1 MIRHQV
7 PLAPY
12 VTLRLGGVA
21 DEFVEAKSANELAEI
36 VTRAPL
42 EQPLTVIGWGS
53 NVLPSD
59 HGVDGLVIRNLSNG
73 LTMDGD
79 GDVVADSGL
88 SFQDLFLKT
97 AQAGWA
103 GFEYAVG
110 IPGSLG
116 GAMVSNA
123 GAYRSQVS
131 EFLTELDVVVDGQR
145 RWVKPDWM
153 QFSYRNS
160 ALRQSNPP
168 RATIIRARFR
178 LPKGDRWKSFQEARE
193 YQRQRISK
201 QPPSPSAGS
210 FFKNVENH
218 ELAAQIPALP
228 TALKEKGVVP
238 AGFLIEAVGFKGKR
252 HGGVGWGQ
260 RHANFMLNLNRGS
273 ATEVAELAQ
282 LTIETVRSNYG
293 VTLESE
299 VLYLGRWPR
308 D

>member
-7 PLAPY
+7 SLAPY
-12 VTLRLGGVA
+12 VTLRLGGAA
-21 DEFVEAKSANELAEI
+21 DQFVEAKTANELAQT
-36 VTRAPL
+36 VAQADASVPV
-42 EQPLTVIGWGS
+42 TVIGWGS

-59 HGVDGLVIRNLSNG
+59 HGVEGLVVRNLSHG
-73 LTMDGD
+73 LTMDSD

-88 SFQDLFLKT
+88 SFQELFLKT

-131 EFLTELDVVVDGQR
+131 EFLTELDVVIDGQR

-160 ALRQSNPP
+160 ILRQANPP

-210 FFKNVENH
+210 FFKNVESH
-218 ELAAQIPALP
+218 ELAAQIPNLRAP
-228 TALKEKGVVP
+228 LKEKGIVP
-238 AGFLIEAVGFKGKR
+238 AGFLIEAVGFKGRR

-260 RHANFMLNLNRGS
+260 RHANFMLNLSQGTAS
-273 ATEVAELAQ
+273 EVAELAQ
-282 LTIETVRSNYG
+282 LTIETVRSAYG

-299 VLYLGRWPR
+299 VLYLGRW
-308 D
+308 

>member
-7 PLAPY
+7 SLAPY
-12 VTLRLGGVA
+12 VTLRLGGAA
-21 DEFVEAKSANELAEI
+21 DQFVEAKTANELAQTVAEADAS
-36 VTRAPL
+36 VPV
-42 EQPLTVIGWGS
+42 TVIGWGS

-59 HGVDGLVIRNLSNG
+59 HGVEGLVIRNLSNG

-88 SFQDLFLKT
+88 SFQELFLKT
-97 AQAGWA
+97 TQAGWA

-131 EFLTELDVVVDGQR
+131 EFLTELDVVIDGQR

-160 ALRQSNPP
+160 ILRQSNPP

-210 FFKNVENH
+210 FFKNVESLD
-218 ELAAQIPALP
+218 LASQIPALP
-228 TALKEKGVVP
+228 APLKENGIVP

-260 RHANFMLNLNRGS
+260 RHANFMLNLSQGT

-282 LTIETVRSNYG
+282 LTIETVRSAYG

-299 VLYLGRWPR
+299 VLYLGRW
-308 D
+308 

>member
-1 MIRHQV
+1 VAQADASV
-7 PLAPY
+7 P
-12 VTLRLGGVA
+12 V
-21 DEFVEAKSANELAEI
+21 
-36 VTRAPL
+36 
-42 EQPLTVIGWGS
+42 TVIGWGS

-59 HGVDGLVIRNLSNG
+59 QGVEGLVIRNLSNG
-73 LTMDGD
+73 LTMDSD

-88 SFQDLFLKT
+88 SFQELFLKT
-97 AQAGWA
+97 TQAGWA

-131 EFLTELDVVVDGQR
+131 EFLTELDVVIDGQR

-160 ALRQSNPP
+160 ILRQANPP

-210 FFKNVENH
+210 FFKNVESH
-218 ELAAQIPALP
+218 ELAAQIPTLP
-228 TALKEKGVVP
+228 APLKEKGIVP

-260 RHANFMLNLNRGS
+260 RHANFMLNLSQGT
-273 ATEVAELAQ
+273 ATEVAELSQ
-282 LTIETVRSNYG
+282 LTIETVRSAYG

-299 VLYLGRWPR
+299 VLYLGRW
-308 D
+308 

>member
-7 PLAPY
+7 SLAPY
-12 VTLRLGGVA
+12 VTLRLGGAA
-21 DEFVEAKSANELAEI
+21 DQFVEAKTANELAQT
-36 VTRAPL
+36 VAQADASVPV
-42 EQPLTVIGWGS
+42 TVIGWGS

-59 HGVDGLVIRNLSNG
+59 QGVEGLVIRNLSNG
-73 LTMDGD
+73 LTMDSD

-88 SFQDLFLKT
+88 SFQELFLKT
-97 AQAGWA
+97 TQAGWA

-131 EFLTELDVVVDGQR
+131 ECLTELDVVIDGQR

-160 ALRQSNPP
+160 ILRQANPP

-210 FFKNVENH
+210 FFKNVESH
-218 ELAAQIPALP
+218 ELAAQIPTLP
-228 TALKEKGVVP
+228 APIKEKGIVP

-260 RHANFMLNLNRGS
+260 RHANFMLNLSQGT
-273 ATEVAELAQ
+273 ATAVAELSQ
-282 LTIETVRSNYG
+282 LTIETVRSAYG

-299 VLYLGRWPR
+299 VLYLGRW
-308 D
+308 

>member
-7 PLAPY
+7 SLASY
-12 VTLRLGGVA
+12 VTLRLGGAA
-21 DEFVEAKSANELAEI
+21 DQFVEAKTANELAQT
-36 VTRAPL
+36 VA
-42 EQPLTVIGWGS
+42 QADASAPLTVIGWGS

-59 HGVDGLVIRNLSNG
+59 RGVEGLVIRNLSNG
-73 LTMDGD
+73 LTIDSD

-88 SFQDLFLKT
+88 SFQELFLKT
-97 AQAGWA
+97 TQAGWA

-131 EFLTELDVVVDGQR
+131 EFLTELDVVIDGQR

-160 ALRQSNPP
+160 ILRQANPP

-178 LPKGDRWKSFQEARE
+178 LPKGDRWRSFQEARE

-210 FFKNVENH
+210 FFKNVESH
-218 ELAAQIPALP
+218 DLADQIPTLP
-228 TALKEKGVVP
+228 APLKEKGIVP
-238 AGFLIEAVGFKGKR
+238 AGFLIQAVGFKGKR

-260 RHANFMLNLNRGS
+260 RHANFMLNLSQGT

-282 LTIETVRSNYG
+282 LTIETVQSAYG

-299 VLYLGRWPR
+299 VLYLGRW
-308 D
+308 